1 MKIIQVNNEQFTI
14 LEVEYRRLESLQLY
28 TNAFTLRTIKQNVK
42 NGHSEVERLVEFL
55 SELGLGST
63 EQKIINSLLEQKKN
77 KFKCTK

>member
-14 LEVEYRRLESLQLY
+14 LEVEYKRLESLQLY
-28 TNAFTLRTIKQNVK
+28 TNAFTLRTIKEHITNVR
-42 NGHSEVERLVEFL
+42 SEVEQLVEFL

>member
-14 LEVEYRRLESLQLY
+14 LEVEYKRLESLQIY
-28 TNAFTLRTIKQNVK
+28 TNAFTLRTIKERVNNVR
-42 NGHSEVERLVEFL
+42 SEVEQLVEFL

-77 KFKCTK
+77 KFK

>member
-14 LEVEYRRLESLQLY
+14 LEVEYKRLEALQIY
-28 TNAFTLRTIKQNVK
+28 TNAFTLRIIKENVK
-42 NGHSEVERLVEFL
+42 NARSEVERLVEFL

-77 KFKCTK
+77 KFKH

>member
-14 LEVEYRRLESLQLY
+14 LEVEYKRLESLQIY
-28 TNAFTLRTIKQNVK
+28 TNAFTLRTIKERVNNVR
-42 NGHSEVERLVEFL
+42 SEVEQLVEFL

>member
-14 LEVEYRRLESLQLY
+14 LEVEYKRLESLQIY
-28 TNAFTLRTIKQNVK
+28 TNAFTLRTIKERVNNVR
-42 NGHSEVERLVEFL
+42 SEVEQLVEFL

-77 KFKCTK
+77 KFKH

>member
-14 LEVEYRRLESLQLY
+14 LEVEYKRLESLQLY
-28 TNAFTLRTIKQNVK
+28 TNAFTLRTIKEHVTNAR
-42 NGHSEVERLVEFL
+42 SEVEQLVEFL

-77 KFKCTK
+77 KFKH

>member
-14 LEVEYRRLESLQLY
+14 LEVEYKRLESLQLY
-28 TNAFTLRTIKQNVK
+28 TNAFTLRIIKENVK
-42 NGHSEVERLVEFL
+42 NVRSEVEQLVEFL

-77 KFKCTK
+77 KFKH

>member
-14 LEVEYRRLESLQLY
+14 LEVEYKRLEALQLY
-28 TNAFTLRTIKQNVK
+28 TNAFTLRTIKEHVNNVR
-42 NGHSEVERLVEFL
+42 SEVEQLVEFL

-77 KFKCTK
+77 KFKH

>member
-1 MKIIQVNNEQFTI
+1 MKIIQVNNKQFTI
-14 LEVEYRRLESLQLY
+14 LEIEYKRLEALQLY
-28 TNAFTLRTIKQNVK
+28 TNAFTLRTIKEHITNVR
-42 NGHSEVERLVEFL
+42 SEVEQLVEFL

>member
-1 MKIIQVNNEQFTI
+1 MKIIQVNNKQFTI
-14 LEVEYRRLESLQLY
+14 LEVEYKRLESLQLY
-28 TNAFTLRTIKQNVK
+28 TNAFTLRTIKEHIT

-77 KFKCTK
+77 KFKH

>member
-14 LEVEYRRLESLQLY
+14 LEVEYKRLEALQLY
-28 TNAFTLRTIKQNVK
+28 TNAFTLRTIKEHVK

-77 KFKCTK
+77 KFK